1 MKSESIGSKLNGPAN
16 PAELARNVGKAIS
29 HSHRY
34 FRDSQHH
41 DGYWW
46 GELES
51 NPTME
56 AEYLMLSQFLGRRN
70 PERWRKVANYIL
82 SKQQDDGSWGQYYE
96 APGDV
101 STSVECY
108 FALKLAGYQADSPE
122 LTRAREFILSKGG
135 VARTRVF
142 TKIWLALFGQWEWS
156 GTPNLPPEL
165 ILLPSWVPFNIYEF
179 SSWARATIVPMSII
193 LTERPYCPIPESAA
207 IYELYP
213 NGREAADFSLSMP
226 EAWISRALFTL
237 DRLMNIY
244 RKSPMQPLRGLARR
258 RVIEWILEHQEADGA
273 WGGIQPP
280 WVYSLIALHHAGG
293 EEFADALEKGFD
305 GFDSFA
311 IEDEDTCSVQ
321 ACISPV
327 WDTCLAQV
335 ALLESGVSADD
346 SMVQQSSRWLMD
358 NQILAEGDW
367 QVRAKDTPPGGW
379 AFEFH
384 NDKYPDIDDSSEVII
399 ALALAMLEGGDEARR
414 QEAIRRGV
422 AWIGGMQ
429 SRNGGWAAF
438 DKDNDRWYMARLP
451 FCDFGETL
459 DPPSADVTAH
469 ILEMYGRLGYSAD
482 HPPVQRGYQYL
493 RQEQEKD
500 GPWFGRWGVNYI
512 YGTGAVLPALEAIGE
527 DMGQPYVRLAVDWL
541 LAHQNDDGGWGECC
555 GSYVDWSLRG
565 VGTSTASQ
573 TAWALLALIS
583 AGEADSPACHNGVKY
598 LLDIQQTDGSWDEP
612 YFTGTGFPG
621 YRVGQPPKGMP
632 KPGEADYQGLDMP
645 AGFMINYHLY
655 RNYWPLLALG
665 RFARATGNNKQ
676 PNTPDDK
683 LEKEPRQLEGA
694 ASS

>member
-1 MKSESIGSKLNGPAN
+1 M
-16 PAELARNVGKAIS
+16 ARRVKKAITHS
-29 HSHRY
+29 HSY
-34 FRDSQHH
+34 FRKTQHP

-56 AEYLMLSQFLGRRN
+56 AEYLMLSYFLGRDRHN
-70 PERWRKVANYIL
+70 HPRPERWRKVANYIL
-82 SKQQDDGSWGQYYE
+82 SKQQHDGSWGQYYE

-108 FALKLAGYQADSPE
+108 FALKLAGYSADSPA
-122 LTRAREFILSKGG
+122 LVKAREFIQSKGG
-135 VARTRVF
+135 VPKTRVF

-165 ILLPSWVPFNIYEF
+165 ILLPSWAPFNIYEF

-193 LTERPYCPIPESAA
+193 LTERPYCPVPDDARID
-207 IYELYP
+207 ELYP
-213 NGREAADFSLSMP
+213 DGREATDFSLSMP
-226 EAWISRALFTL
+226 EDWVSRGLFTL
-237 DRLMNIY
+237 DRLMNLS
-244 RKSPMQPLRGLARR
+244 RKAPVHSIMAPLRGLARR
-258 RVIEWILEHQEADGA
+258 RVIQWILDHQEADGA

-280 WVYSLIALHHAGG
+280 WVYSLIALHHTGDQQ
-293 EEFADALEKGFD
+293 FADALNKGYD

-335 ALLESGVSADD
+335 ALLESGVSASDP
-346 SMVQQSSRWLMD
+346 MVHRSTHWLID

-399 ALALAMLEGGDEARR
+399 ALALADMQGADDERR
-414 QEAIRRGV
+414 REAIARGV
-422 AWIGGMQ
+422 EWIEGMQ
-429 SRNGGWAAF
+429 SRSGGWAAF
-438 DKDNDRWYMARLP
+438 DKDNDRWYVTKIP
-451 FCDFGETL
+451 FSDFGETL

-469 ILEMYGRLGYSAD
+469 ILEMYGRLGYSRS
-482 HPPVQRGYQYL
+482 HPPVERGYQYL
-493 RQEQEKD
+493 RSEQEDD

-512 YGTGAVLPALEAIGE
+512 YGAGAVLPAMEAIGE
-527 DMGQPYVRLAVDWL
+527 DMTQPYVRKAVDWL
-541 LAHQNDDGGWGECC
+541 LAAQNEDGGWGECC
-555 GSYVDWSLRG
+555 GSYVDFSLRG
-565 VGTSTASQ
+565 VGPSTASQ
-573 TAWALLALIS
+573 TAWALLALIA
-583 AGEADSPACHNGVKY
+583 AGQAAPPSPGTSEAGPSEAGWKACCKGIQY
-598 LLDIQQTDGSWDEP
+598 LLNIQQEDGSWDEP

-621 YRVGQPPKGMP
+621 YRIGRPPANASNSKGMGGLP
-632 KPGEADYQGLDMP
+632 QPGDPGYQGLDMP

-665 RFARATGNNKQ
+665 RFARAIKRPGY
-676 PNTPDDK
+676 
-683 LEKEPRQLEGA
+683 
-694 ASS
+694 

>member
-1 MKSESIGSKLNGPAN
+1 MKAEVMSSISRVLGRPGA
-16 PAELARNVGKAIS
+16 LAQKVKNAIDR
-29 HSHRY
+29 SHRY
-34 FRDSQHH
+34 FQDTQHP

-56 AEYLMLSQFLGRRN
+56 AEYLMLSQFLGRKD
-70 PERWRKVANYIL
+70 PERWRKVGNYIMT
-82 SKQQDDGSWGQYYE
+82 KQQADGSWGQYYE

-108 FALKLAGYQADSPE
+108 FALKLAGHPADSPD
-122 LTRAREFILSKGG
+122 LTRAREFILSRGG
-135 VARTRVF
+135 VSNTRVF
-142 TKIWLALFGQWEWS
+142 TKIWLALFGQWDWS

-165 ILLPSWVPFNIYEF
+165 ILLPSWAPFNIYEF

-193 LTERPYCPIPESAA
+193 LTERPYREVPEWAR
-207 IYELYP
+207 IDELYP
-213 NGREAADFSLSMP
+213 NGREATDFSLSMP
-226 EAWISRALFTL
+226 DDWISRGLFTL

-244 RKSPMQPLRGLARR
+244 RKVPMQPLRGLARR
-258 RVIEWILEHQEADGA
+258 RAIQWILEHQEADGS

-280 WVYSLIALHHAGG
+280 WVYSLIALHHAGDD
-293 EEFADALEKGFD
+293 EFTDALNKGFD

-311 IEDEDTCSVQ
+311 IEDEDTCTVQ

-335 ALLESGVSADD
+335 ALLESGVSGDD
-346 SMVQQSSRWLMD
+346 PMVQSSSRWLME

-367 QVRAKDTPPGGW
+367 QVRAKDIPPGGW

-399 ALALAMLEGGDEARR
+399 ALALAELEGQDEAERR
-414 QEAIRRGV
+414 EAIRRGV
-422 AWIGGMQ
+422 EWIEGMQ
-429 SRNGGWAAF
+429 SRGGGWAAF
-438 DKDNDRWYMARLP
+438 DKDNNRWYVTKIP
-451 FCDFGETL
+451 FSDFGETL

-469 ILEMYGRLGYSAD
+469 ILEMYGRLGYTTAY
-482 HPPVQRGYQYL
+482 PPVQKGYEYL
-493 RQEQEKD
+493 RREQEDD

-512 YGTGAVLPALEAIGE
+512 YGTGAVLPAMESIGE
-527 DMGQPYVRLAVDWL
+527 DMRQPYVRSAVDWL
-541 LAHQNDDGGWGECC
+541 LKHQNEDGGWGECC
-555 GSYVDWSLRG
+555 GSYVDDSLRG
-565 VGTSTASQ
+565 VGPSTASQ

-583 AGEADSPACHNGVKY
+583 AGEAGTEACQRGVQY
-598 LLDIQQTDGSWDEP
+598 LLEIQQDDGSWDEP

-621 YRVGQPPKGMP
+621 YRIGQKPNGQM
-632 KPGEADYQGLDMP
+632 KPGESGYQSLDMP

-665 RFARATGNNKQ
+665 RFARAIAESN
-676 PNTPDDK
+676 P
-683 LEKEPRQLEGA
+683 E
-694 ASS
+694 